1 MWEIKENWKRF
12 NEGRRFSRHKKY
24 FWIGYHFERKAD
36 NIRQCIIF
44 EILFLLFLAIY
55 YTWNYTAYNIMII
68 LASCMLVYYGI
79 KFYRSCYHIIFC
91 VSLSVIMAILWTV
104 FGYTRLF
111 KDYGLLTSVI
121 FGLIGLYFHLIGLIR
136 HDLYTNEGV
145 KNKKERKERIN
156 EVIDLIEDAIQDLQ
170 EDIERYET
178 VVKKLEQLEANERKE
193 VESNFLQ
200 SLVENCGIE
209 DARDLLEDFKI
220 DLEDY
225 MSKLSNSKRKS
236 LEEKYSVLDD
246 IIEALDVYEDDRI
259 QEYIDRLEYCIQ
271 ELEYTTN

>member
-1 MWEIKENWKRF
+1 
-12 NEGRRFSRHKKY
+12 
-24 FWIGYHFERKAD
+24 
-36 NIRQCIIF
+36 
-44 EILFLLFLAIY
+44 
-55 YTWNYTAYNIMII
+55 
-68 LASCMLVYYGI
+68 
-79 KFYRSCYHIIFC
+79 
-91 VSLSVIMAILWTV
+91 MAILWTV
-104 FGYTRLF
+104 FGYTRLS

-121 FGLIGLYFHLIGLIR
+121 VGLIR

-145 KNKKERKERIN
+145 KNKRERKERIN

-225 MSKLSNSKRKS
+225 MSKLSNSKRES

>member
-1 MWEIKENWKRF
+1 
-12 NEGRRFSRHKKY
+12 
-24 FWIGYHFERKAD
+24 
-36 NIRQCIIF
+36 
-44 EILFLLFLAIY
+44 
-55 YTWNYTAYNIMII
+55 
-68 LASCMLVYYGI
+68 
-79 KFYRSCYHIIFC
+79 
-91 VSLSVIMAILWTV
+91 MAILWTV

-136 HDLYTNEGV
+136 HDVYTNEGV
-145 KNKKERKERIN
+145 RNKTERKERIN

-259 QEYIDRLEYCIQ
+259 REYIDRLEYCIQ